1 VRVALDGRTLQGA
14 VGGVGRAVANIL
26 PFLVAGAEVQV
37 LLDGR
42 LSARLNADIPAEAEA
57 RRLRAALPTG
67 AAWLQ
72 LAVPAAL
79 RGFDGVFH
87 CPFYGLPYR
96 QPVPM
101 VVTIHDL
108 TFEHHPEWLSAAKR
122 MVFRTQAR
130 HAARTARRILTV
142 SNHVRDDVIATYG
155 VPADRVVAV
164 PQSVDPVFRP
174 AGDADGLR
182 ERLRA
187 LGLTRPYVVAFG
199 GAPRR
204 NLNVALEAMRI
215 ARRQGLEQDLVVV
228 GHETYSADPWARTIS
243 GLDDMG
249 LAAVLNGADVLCY
262 PTQYEGFGM
271 PAAEA
276 VACGTG
282 VVCAPVGSLPELL
295 GDAAEW
301 SEDISAGAVAEALV
315 RAIGT
320 DRGRRLRDAASRAA
334 ARLPSWQHVAEAH
347 LEAYAFAL
355 HDLDR

>member
-1 VRVALDGRTLQGA
+1 MRVALDGRTLQGA

-26 PFLVAGAEVQV
+26 PFLVARADMQV
-37 LLDGR
+37 LLDER
-42 LSARLNADIPAEAEA
+42 LSLRLNADIPPEA
-57 RRLRAALPTG
+57 RARFLRAPLPTG

-108 TFEHHPEWLSAAKR
+108 SFEHHPEWLSAAKR

-142 SNHVRDDVIATYG
+142 SNYVRDEVIATYG

-164 PQSVDPVFRP
+164 PPSVDPVFRA
-174 AGDADGLR
+174 AGEADGLR

-215 ARRQGLEQDLVVV
+215 ARRQGLEQELVII
-228 GHETYSADPWARTIS
+228 GPKALSADPWARTIS
-243 GLDDMG
+243 GLGDVD

-276 VACGTG
+276 VACGIG

-301 SEDISAGAVAEALV
+301 SEDVSAGAVAAAMV

-320 DRGRRLRDAASRAA
+320 DGGRRLKDAAGRAA
-334 ARLPSWQHVAEAH
+334 SRLPSWKRVAEAH
-347 LEAYAFAL
+347 LEAYSFAL
-355 HDLDR
+355 DGLD

>member
-1 VRVALDGRTLQGA
+1 MALDGRTLQGA
-14 VGGVGRAVANIL
+14 VGGVGRGVANIL
-26 PFLVAGAEVQV
+26 PFLVAEADLQV
-37 LLDGR
+37 LLDAR
-42 LSARLNADIPAEAEA
+42 LSPRLNADIPAEAET
-57 RRLRAALPTG
+57 RLLRAALPTG

-108 TFEHHPEWLSAAKR
+108 TFEHHPEWLPAAKR
-122 MVFRTQAR
+122 MVFRAQAR

-142 SNHVRDDVIATYG
+142 SNHVRDDIIATYE

-164 PQSVDPVFRP
+164 PPSVDPVFSV
-174 AGDADGLR
+174 AADADALR

-187 LGLTRPYVVAFG
+187 VGLTRPYVVAFG

-204 NLNVALEAMRI
+204 NLDVALEAMRI

-228 GHETYSADPWARTIS
+228 GPEALSADPWARGI
-243 GLDDMG
+243 GALDDG
-249 LAAVLNGADVLCY
+249 ALAAVLAGADVLCY
-262 PTQYEGFGM
+262 PTSYEGFGM

-282 VVCAPVGSLPELL
+282 VVCAPVGCLPELL

-301 SEDISAGAVAEALV
+301 SEDVSPGAVAAALV

-320 DRGRRLRDAASRAA
+320 DAGRRLKEAAGRAASR
-334 ARLPSWQHVAEAH
+334 LPTWQRVAEAH

-355 HDLDR
+355 HYAGAR